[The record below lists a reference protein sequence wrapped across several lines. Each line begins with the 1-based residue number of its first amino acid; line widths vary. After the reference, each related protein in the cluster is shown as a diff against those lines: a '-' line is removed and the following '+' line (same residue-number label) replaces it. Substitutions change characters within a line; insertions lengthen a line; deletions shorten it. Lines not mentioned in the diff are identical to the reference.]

1 MWKKKTLESGRV
13 GFNLVPPF
21 LAGGTSFRFFPAQS
35 LSFPLC
41 PMEIILAT

>member
-21 LAGGTSFRFFPAQS
+21 LAGGPALDFS
-35 LSFPLC
+35 LLRASVSPSVQWR
-41 PMEIILAT
+41 